1 MEYMRTLRIHMWD
14 VYRARIATRPRTP
27 IAPLPTVA
35 MGAAAPE
42 LEVGAAEP
50 ESEPEVDSELPEPE
64 SEVVSELSEPEPV
77 EVEDVLVLTLVT
89 MEPEASVL

>member
-42 LEVGAAEP
+42 LDVGAAEP
-50 ESEPEVDSELPEPE
+50 ESEPEVDSELPESE
-64 SEVVSELSEPEPV
+64 SEVDSELSEPPV
-77 EVEDVLVLTLVT
+77 EVEEVLVLTLVT